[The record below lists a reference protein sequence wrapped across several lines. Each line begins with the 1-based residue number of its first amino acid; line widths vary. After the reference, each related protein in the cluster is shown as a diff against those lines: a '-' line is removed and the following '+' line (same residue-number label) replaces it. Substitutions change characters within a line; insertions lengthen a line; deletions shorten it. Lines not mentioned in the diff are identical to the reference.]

1 MSRAIGHPGALLML
15 AFDHRSS
22 FAREVTGADEVE
34 GSEAAV
40 VEAAKR
46 MVYDGLASA
55 VERDSASDL
64 GLLVDEQY
72 GSAVVP
78 LARRHGITVAVP
90 VERSGRDVFEFEYGD
105 NFMAHLRALDPDMAK
120 VLVRLNPEGPSSD
133 NELQLVRLR
142 GLADELRPAGYGFL
156 FELLVPPTERQLE
169 RCGGDRL
176 RYEREV
182 RPGLILRAVA
192 MVQAAGIEPDV
203 WKVEGVEDVEDA
215 RAIVELARDERRWE
229 DVACTVLG
237 AGAGDERVEHWLRVA
252 AAAGFSG
259 FAIGRSIWRDPV
271 RRQLDGELD
280 RGAAVELVRDRFL
293 HFAEVFRSAAP
304 R

>member
-1 MSRAIGHPGALLML
+1 MSRAIGHSGPLLML

-34 GSEAAV
+34 GSEAASV
-40 VEAAKR
+40 VAAKR

-55 VERDSASDL
+55 AARTSAEDL

-78 LARRHGITVAVP
+78 LAQRQGITVAVP
-90 VERSGRDVFEFEYGD
+90 VERSGRDVFELEYGD
-105 NFMAHLRALDPDMAK
+105 DFMAHLRALDPDMAK
-120 VLVRLNPEGPSSD
+120 VLVRLNPEGSPSD
-133 NELQLVRLR
+133 NELQLARLR
-142 GLADELRPAGYGFL
+142 ELADELRPAGYGFL
-156 FELLVPPTERQLE
+156 FELLVPPTQRQLE
-169 RCGGDRL
+169 RCDGDRL
-176 RYEREV
+176 RYEREA
-182 RPGLILRAVA
+182 RPGLILRAMA

-203 WKVEGVEDVEDA
+203 WKVEGVDDVEDA
-215 RAIVELARDERRWE
+215 RAIVELARDEPRWSG
-229 DVACTVLG
+229 VACTVLG
-237 AGAGDERVEHWLRVA
+237 AGAGDERVEGWLRSA
-252 AAAGFSG
+252 ATAGFSG

-293 HFAEVFRSAAP
+293 HFAEVFTAAA

>member
-1 MSRAIGHPGALLML
+1 
-15 AFDHRSS
+15 
-22 FAREVTGADEVE
+22 
-34 GSEAAV
+34 
-40 VEAAKR
+40 
-46 MVYDGLASA
+46 
-55 VERDSASDL
+55 
-64 GLLVDEQY
+64 
-72 GSAVVP
+72 
-78 LARRHGITVAVP
+78 
-90 VERSGRDVFEFEYGD
+90 
-105 NFMAHLRALDPDMAK
+105 
-120 VLVRLNPEGPSSD
+120 
-133 NELQLVRLR
+133 
-142 GLADELRPAGYGFL
+142 
-156 FELLVPPTERQLE
+156 
-169 RCGGDRL
+169 
-176 RYEREV
+176 
-182 RPGLILRAVA
+182 

>member
-64 GLLVDEQY
+64 GMLVDEQY

-142 GLADELRPAGYGFL
+142 GLADELRPATASSSSCSCRRRSVSSNAVGATDCGMSARS
-156 FELLVPPTERQLE
+156 VP
-169 RCGGDRL
+169 
-176 RYEREV
+176 
-182 RPGLILRAVA
+182 A
-192 MVQAAGIEPDV
+192 
-203 WKVEGVEDVEDA
+203 
-215 RAIVELARDERRWE
+215 
-229 DVACTVLG
+229 
-237 AGAGDERVEHWLRVA
+237 
-252 AAAGFSG
+252 
-259 FAIGRSIWRDPV
+259 
-271 RRQLDGELD
+271 
-280 RGAAVELVRDRFL
+280 
-293 HFAEVFRSAAP
+293 
-304 R
+304 